1 MEERIRKAVGEALAK
16 MGVREV
22 SFTVERP
29 ADPTYGD
36 YTTNVAMKVFGPISH
51 GNLSNASG
59 KTGSSKMYQWHP
71 NIAQYRNPRELADS
85 LARTLIDI
93 LGKDIASRAVVA
105 GPGFINIT
113 LAREAIALAIAEAD
127 TQGAEW
133 GKATLNAGQKVMIEY
148 TDPNPFKEMHIGHLM
163 SNAIGE
169 AIARLTENAGAEVK
183 RANYQ
188 GDVGPHVAK
197 ALWGLKQVGIAD
209 PSSAAEL
216 AKAYVAGNTAYEK
229 DPQAKADIDAINQ
242 AVYRGDDAALM
253 ELWRKGRQIS
263 LDAFERNY
271 HRLGTKFDYYFFES
285 ETAAPGAEMVR
296 DGFVKGIFEQSDG
309 AIIYPGEKKGLHTLV
324 FITSKG
330 TPTYEAKE
338 LGLAV
343 LKETRWS
350 GDRSLIVTANE
361 QIGHFKVVKAALE
374 DIAPKVG
381 AKTSHIAHGF
391 LRLATG
397 KMSSREGNVIS
408 ADDFIAD
415 VVMIASAKNPDPI
428 VALQVAVG
436 AIKYMI
442 LRQAPG
448 SDIIFDKEK
457 SLSLEGNSG
466 PYLQYA
472 LVRARK
478 ILTYASG
485 SGNGTIEPSA
495 PYPIERIILHFPEV
509 AARAARELSPN
520 ILTTYLTELAG
531 AWNSFYAQE
540 QVLGSPEEDYKQR
553 VTRAFA
559 HTMQNGLALLGIP
572 APEKM

>member
-1 MEERIRKAVGEALAK
+1 MEERIRKAVRDTL
-16 MGVREV
+16 VRLGAEGISFSIERPHEV
-22 SFTVERP
+22 S
-29 ADPTYGD
+29 YGD
-36 YTTNVAMKVFGPISH
+36 YATNAALVAAKV
-51 GNLSNASG
+51 LG
-59 KTGSSKMYQWHP
+59 K
-71 NIAQYRNPRELADS
+71 NPREIAD
-85 LARTLIDI
+85 T
-93 LGKDIASRAVVA
+93 IASALMPALGADVVSHVAVA

-127 TQGAEW
+127 AQGAGW
-133 GKATLNAGQKVMIEY
+133 GEATLNAGQKVMIEY

-197 ALWGLKQVGIAD
+197 ALWGLKQAGVTD
-209 PSSAAEL
+209 PSSPGEL
-216 AKAYVAGNTAYEK
+216 AQAYVAGNSAYEK

-242 AVYRGDDAALM
+242 AVYRGDAALM

-285 ETAAPGAEMVR
+285 ETAVPGAEMVQ
-296 DGFVKGIFEQSDG
+296 DGLAKGIFEKSDG
-309 AIIYPGEKKGLHTLV
+309 AVIYPGEKKGLHTLV

-381 AKTSHIAHGF
+381 EKTTHIAHGF
-391 LRLATG
+391 LRLPGG

-408 ADDFIAD
+408 ADGFID
-415 VVMIASAKNPDPI
+415 EVIGMASEKNPDPLI
-428 VALQVAVG
+428 AAQVAIG

-448 SDIIFDKEK
+448 SDIIFDKET

-478 ILTYASG
+478 ILTYAA
-485 SGNGTIEPSA
+485 SGNGTAGPSS
-495 PYPIERIILHFPEV
+495 PYPIERIILHYPEIV
-509 AARAARELSPN
+509 ARAARELSPN
-520 ILTTYLTELAG
+520 ILTTYLTELAS

-540 QVLGSPEEDYKQR
+540 QVLGSPEEGYKQR

-559 HTMQNGLALLGIP
+559 HTMRNGLAVLGIP